1 MDMSRLLKEYSTART
16 AQLQLDV
23 ESRSQGSK
31 HARDEAAQSEYQ
43 VLPAAKKTNQARGKN
58 WNERDSL
65 LLIEAVEY
73 ADGTKKHILTHIRIV
88 LTKESESKSS
98 VDKRMSE
105 FYNNLMPS
113 ELRTVKAA
121 LSRFAE
127 MESSYKF
134 K

>member
-1 MDMSRLLKEYSTART
+1 MSRLSQDYSTALT
-16 AQLQLDV
+16 AQLQLDA
-23 ESRSQGSK
+23 ESRSQGLK
-31 HARDEAAQSEYQ
+31 HARDETAQSEYQ
-43 VLPAAKKTNQARGKN
+43 VSPAAKKTNQARGKN

-73 ADGTKKHILTHIRIV
+73 ADGTKKRILTHMRII
-88 LTKESESKSS
+88 LTKESESKAS

-105 FYNNLMPS
+105 FYNSLTPS
-113 ELRTVKAA
+113 EPRTVKAA

>member
-1 MDMSRLLKEYSTART
+1 MFRLPQDYSTALT
-16 AQLQLDV
+16 TQLQLAA

-31 HARDEAAQSEYQ
+31 HARDETAQSEYQ
-43 VLPAAKKTNQARGKN
+43 VSPAAKKTNQARGKN

-73 ADGTKKHILTHIRIV
+73 ADGTKKRILTHMRII
-88 LTKESESKSS
+88 LTKESESKAS

-105 FYNNLMPS
+105 FYNSLTPS
-113 ELRTVKAA
+113 EPRTVKAA